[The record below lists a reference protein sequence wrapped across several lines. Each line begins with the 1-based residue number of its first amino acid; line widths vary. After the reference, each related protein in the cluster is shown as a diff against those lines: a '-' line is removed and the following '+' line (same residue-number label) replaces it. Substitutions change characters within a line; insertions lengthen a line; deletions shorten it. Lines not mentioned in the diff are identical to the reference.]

1 MTKEELKEY
10 ERKEREL
17 DELYKKLE
25 KITLERKLLQRE
37 IYELEKYLFEEIYG
51 IKF

>member
-10 ERKEREL
+10 ERKEKEL

-25 KITLERKLLQRE
+25 KITFERELLQRE
-37 IYELEKYLFEEIYG
+37 IYELELYFLK
-51 IKF
+51 KFME